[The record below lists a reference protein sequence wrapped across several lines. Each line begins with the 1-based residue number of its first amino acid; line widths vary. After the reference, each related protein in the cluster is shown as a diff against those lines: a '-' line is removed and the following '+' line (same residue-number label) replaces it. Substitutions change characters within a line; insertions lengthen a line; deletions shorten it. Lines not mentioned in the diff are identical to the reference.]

1 MLPGFYRV
9 AASHAGCRA
18 GSRPQALT
26 KILSVPPAALGLRL
40 TLRCPHLTRRRTH
53 TRLSVHRLAHNQY
66 VLTATVRGHRPLG
79 MVTFRSGAKRLGT
92 AAVDPRHGTA
102 RLTVHAR
109 SLNKPAARYQGD
121 ARNQP
126 SNARA

>member
-1 MLPGFYRV
+1 VLPGFYRV

-126 SNARA
+126 SNTRA